1 MYRSFLKTIKSSH
14 GYQTKARGKDLTHK
28 NFILGMDDHSLIKV
42 AHMFN
47 MIGLT
52 IINGKSGSEEGA
64 RPAQYTKKKGSG
76 ISRGVPFPWHRAP
89 GLSLV
94 EF

>member
-1 MYRSFLKTIKSSH
+1 MATRPRL
-14 GYQTKARGKDLTHK
+14 RGKDLTHK

-42 AHMFN
+42 THIFN
-47 MIGLT
+47 RIGLS
-52 IINGKSGSEEGA
+52 IINGKSGSDEGA
-64 RPAQYTKKKGSG
+64 RPTQYTKKKGSG
-76 ISRGVPFPWHRAP
+76 ISIGVPFPWHRAL